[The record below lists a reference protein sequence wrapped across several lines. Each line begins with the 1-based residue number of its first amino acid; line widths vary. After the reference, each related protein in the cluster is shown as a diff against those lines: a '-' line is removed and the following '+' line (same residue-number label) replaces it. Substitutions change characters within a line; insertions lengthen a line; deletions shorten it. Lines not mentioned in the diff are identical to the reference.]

1 MQVWSVALATENSQP
16 KRGVPPGRNQQPT
29 RKNSVAGRAAGK
41 GGVSTLHPAPD
52 LL

>member
-1 MQVWSVALATENSQP
+1 MQVWSVALATEDSQP

-29 RKNSVAGRAAGK
+29 GKNSAAGRAAGE
-41 GGVSTLHPAPD
+41 GGGATLHPAPG